1 MHARTIVRFIVSVLS
16 AAVLACS
23 VLAAAQPASAAG
35 YNEQHG
41 PNHTRRVMLTFD
53 DCPRTLT
60 AFKDVVNYAR
70 KKNIG
75 LVIAPTGKCIRKYRD
90 RYGVNLAQ
98 YARDRGQYVMNHTIN
113 HTDLRKLSCA
123 AVVREISRSPAVDSN
138 YGRPPWGYINANVR
152 CGYARAGMKIWT
164 WDVNTLDYKGR
175 TRSQVVS
182 YAAKHAGPGSTVLM
196 HMDEKAFTSSAI
208 GEIKSK
214 LADRGLKVC
223 RAYRGKD
230 NKGAIIATARK
241 LPSRL
246 PC

>member
-1 MHARTIVRFIVSVLS
+1 MHARTIVRLLLPVLS
-16 AAVLACS
+16 ACALACWLL
-23 VLAAAQPASAAG
+23 VAAQPAAAAG
-35 YNEQHG
+35 YNEQRG
-41 PNHTRRVMLTFD
+41 PNYTSRVMLTFD
-53 DCPRTLT
+53 DCPRSLA
-60 AFKDVVNYAR
+60 AFKEVVNYA
-70 KKNIG
+70 KQKNIG
-75 LVIAPTGKCIRKYRD
+75 LVIAPTGKCIRRYRD

-98 YARDRGQYVMNHTIN
+98 YARNRGQYVMNHTIN
-113 HTDLRKLSCA
+113 HSDLRKLSCA
-123 AVVREISRSPAVDSN
+123 AVAKEISSSPGVDSN

-175 TRSQVVS
+175 TRSQVVA
-182 YAAKHAGPGSTVLM
+182 YASKHARAGSTVLM
-196 HMDEKAFTSSAI
+196 HMDEKAFTPSAI
-208 GEIKSK
+208 GQIRSK

-230 NKGAIIATARK
+230 NKGAVIATARK

>member
-1 MHARTIVRFIVSVLS
+1 MHARAIVRLLLPVLTS
-16 AAVLACS
+16 CALACS
-23 VLAAAQPASAAG
+23 LLAAAQPAAAAG
-35 YNEQHG
+35 YNEKRG
-41 PNHTRRVMLTFD
+41 PNYTSRVMLTFD
-53 DCPRTLT
+53 DCPRSLA
-60 AFKDVVNYAR
+60 AFKDVVNYA
-70 KKNIG
+70 KQKNIG
-75 LVIAPTGKCIRKYRD
+75 LVIAPTGKCLRKYRD

-98 YARDRGQYVMNHTIN
+98 YARNRGQYVMNHTIN
-113 HTDLRKLSCA
+113 HSDLRKLSCA
-123 AVVREISRSPAVDSN
+123 AVAREVSSLPGADSN
-138 YGRPPWGYINANVR
+138 YGRPPWGYTNANVR

-182 YAAKHAGPGSTVLM
+182 YASKHARAGSTVLM
-196 HMDEKAFTSSAI
+196 HMDEKAFTPSAI
-208 GEIKSK
+208 GQIRSK

-230 NKGAIIATARK
+230 NKGAVIATSKK